1 MSLEFW
7 SAAASIATFFVL
19 AITAVTALI
28 QLRHIR
34 GSNQVAAL
42 DEFREAL
49 DSPQYQAGVR
59 VSVELLKRMD
69 DPAVRRDLQ
78 ADLLPEWLWPVVYLF
93 RLFETFGTYVKHGI
107 LDQQVVFDLWSS
119 VLIDNWERLAPAI
132 VVMRRTD
139 GPAFLENFEMLACI
153 AKQWKERSAT
163 RYPKHLPRIAPED
176 RWLAEDRATAENL
189 TAR

>member
-7 SAAASIATFFVL
+7 SAAASVATFVVL
-19 AITAVTALI
+19 AITAIVAVV

-49 DSPQYQAGVR
+49 DSPQYRAGVLL
-59 VSVELLKRMD
+59 SVELLRRID
-69 DPAVRRDLQ
+69 EPAVRRDLE
-78 ADLLPEWLWPVVYLF
+78 ADLLPEWLQPVVYLF

-107 LDQQVVFDLWSS
+107 LDEGIVFDLWSS
-119 VLIDNWERLAPAI
+119 VFIDNWNRLAPAI

-153 AKQWKERSAT
+153 AMQWKQRSAT
-163 RYPKHLPRIAPED
+163 RYPKHLLRIAPED
-176 RWLAEDRATAENL
+176 RWLAEDRAAEQF
-189 TAR
+189 TQR